1 MKNVH
6 SKDDEFHTTS
16 KTGNFKRVTFITKV
30 LPWKWLKWR
39 GKSVPREC
47 CGYFSHPFDVYE
59 ANHLNNVLVPADI
72 VVETRAKTCSS
83 VFYNH

>member
-30 LPWKWLKWR
+30 LP
-39 GKSVPREC
+39 
-47 CGYFSHPFDVYE
+47 
-59 ANHLNNVLVPADI
+59 
-72 VVETRAKTCSS
+72 
-83 VFYNH
+83 